1 MNEIMKNLGAELQ
14 RRFGALV
21 RPPMSWRMIDALVT
35 LEEACER
42 REEDKGDTTQMG
54 DGGSPPAS
62 GQEMM
67 ARNDHDVA
75 RKAGQ
80 VR

>member
-1 MNEIMKNLGAELQ
+1 MKNLGAELQ

-21 RPPMSWRMIDALVT
+21 RRPMSWRMIDALVT

-42 REEDKGDTTQMG
+42 REEDKGDSTRIG
-54 DGGSPPAS
+54 DGDPPPAS
-62 GQEMM
+62 GHEMM
-67 ARNDHDVA
+67 ARNDHDVPG
-75 RKAGQ
+75 KAGQ